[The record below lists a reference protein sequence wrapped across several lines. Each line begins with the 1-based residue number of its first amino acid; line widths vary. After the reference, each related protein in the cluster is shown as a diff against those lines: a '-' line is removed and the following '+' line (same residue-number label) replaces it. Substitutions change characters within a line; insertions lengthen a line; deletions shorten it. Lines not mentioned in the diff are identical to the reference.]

1 MEEWCEKLGLE
12 SVPPIWADRESS
24 GEPTLYVCR
33 SFTCSPPVT
42 DIDAGLEWADDLVP
56 E

>member
-1 MEEWCEKLGLE
+1 MDET
-12 SVPPIWADRESS
+12 PPIWAERKSE

-42 DIDAGLEWADDLVP
+42 NIDAGLEWADDLAP
-56 E
+56 D